1 MDEIVCIDFDE
12 LYNSINYYIGYIVN
26 IILIS
31 VDNMNNDI
39 ELIYKK
45 DDDSM
50 NNNVNREE
58 EWELMKNIA

>member
-58 EWELMKNIA
+58 EWELMQEIP